1 MNAVLDLIGATVIA
15 AFVTLMLMNV
25 NNNLSVTATQQY
37 MNTSTQQNMVA
48 LADMMHFD
56 FKNIGY
62 RVTDS
67 IKISRAEAERITVRG
82 DFDNNGTVDSVT
94 YYLGSTSD
102 LSSTPNPNDKPLFRV
117 LNAQTAVGSNWGVT
131 SMRFSYYDS
140 LGNVTTFRSKIR
152 SFKVKLQIMSSFQYD
167 GKYTYSNWEKLF
179 KPRNLR

>member
-67 IKISRAEAERITVRG
+67 IKISRAEA
-82 DFDNNGTVDSVT
+82 
-94 YYLGSTSD
+94 
-102 LSSTPNPNDKPLFRV
+102 
-117 LNAQTAVGSNWGVT
+117 
-131 SMRFSYYDS
+131 
-140 LGNVTTFRSKIR
+140 
-152 SFKVKLQIMSSFQYD
+152 
-167 GKYTYSNWEKLF
+167 
-179 KPRNLR
+179 